1 LNEFNCQ
8 VYKNLTDHEAVE
20 PRGAG
25 KEIAEFMKESKR
37 IYEEAV
43 KSLPNPEPPHEYKGT
58 LSLKKSNSFYD

>member
-1 LNEFNCQ
+1 
-8 VYKNLTDHEAVE
+8 VE

-43 KSLPNPEPPHEYKGT
+43 KSLPNPEPPHEYKG
-58 LSLKKSNSFYD
+58 LYYDIFNKSKFCACYF